1 MRKQLAAAAVLSALL
16 LTACSGENSSE
27 SSESSENSQ
36 SSQSETISESGT
48 QESTAPDS
56 TGAPDSSAEAES
68 SVPETAEP
76 VVPSLDP
83 KDLEGIADLDNLYG
97 PDGEKVD
104 KYELTSI
111 TYGFDDDGNE
121 DRTKWFNATT
131 THFAYYSEPQGFS
144 YNSIDN
150 ADIWDAENW
159 TFNADMPTVT
169 EYKRVKIGDT
179 IGGLKVTSVSSMFG
193 TNIAEGNYDMGD
205 GTSVTGRDL
214 GIPEI
219 FFLGSDITLEG
230 TVELSGYIF
239 ICPEDEG
246 YDARGDI
253 FFTPDAESCTLP
265 VVQFQFDPQNG
276 IYTESYRMSH
286 NGEFF
291 TQSDYPNMY
300 AGNIFSSGLDFA
312 DYPIGEPIKVRLT
325 ADNITMRSNIDWITQ
340 TQFVITDIEKI

>member
-1 MRKQLAAAAVLSALL
+1 MRKQLAAAAILSALL
-16 LTACSGENSSE
+16 LTACSGENSSG
-27 SSESSENSQ
+27 SSENSQ
-36 SSQSETISESGT
+36 SSTRSVNDTYESDAP
-48 QESTAPDS
+48 ESTTPPE
-56 TGAPDSSAEAES
+56 TSAEAES
-68 SVPETAEP
+68 SVPEPAEP
-76 VVPSLDP
+76 AVPPLDP

-104 KYELTSI
+104 KSELTSI
-111 TYGFDDDGNE
+111 NYGYDDEGNE

-169 EYKRVKIGDT
+169 EYKRVKVGDT
-179 IGGLKVTSVSSMFG
+179 IGGLTVASVSSMFG

-205 GTSVTGRDL
+205 GTAVKGRDL

-219 FFLGSDITLEG
+219 FFLGSDVTFG
-230 TVELSGYIF
+230 GSAELTGYIF

-253 FFTPDAESCTLP
+253 FFTPDAESCVLP

-291 TQSDYPNMY
+291 TQSDYPSIY
-300 AGNIFSSGLDFA
+300 AGNIFSSELDFD

-325 ADNITMRSNIDWITQ
+325 ADNVTMRSNVDWITQ

>member
-1 MRKQLAAAAVLSALL
+1 MRKQLAAAAILSALL
-16 LTACSGENSSE
+16 LTACSGENSSG
-27 SSESSENSQ
+27 SSENSQ
-36 SSQSETISESGT
+36 SLTSSGNDTHESAAP
-48 QESTAPDS
+48 ENTA
-56 TGAPDSSAEAES
+56 APESSAEAES
-68 SVPETAEP
+68 SVSETAEP
-76 VVPSLDP
+76 VVPPLDP

-104 KYELTSI
+104 KSELTSI
-111 TYGFDDDGNE
+111 NYGYDDEGNE

-131 THFAYYSEPQGFS
+131 DHFAYYSEPQGFS

-159 TFNADMPTVT
+159 TFNVDVPTVK
-169 EYKRVKIGDT
+169 EYKKLRVGDT
-179 IGGLKVTSVSSMFG
+179 ISGLTVASVSSMFG
-193 TNIAEGNYDMGD
+193 TNSAECGYDTGD
-205 GTSVTGRDL
+205 GTSVTGREL

-219 FFLGSDITLEG
+219 FFLGSDVTFEG
-230 TVELSGYIF
+230 IAELTGYIF

-291 TQSDYPNMY
+291 TQSDYPSIY
-300 AGNIFSSGLDFA
+300 AGNIFSSELDFD

-325 ADNITMRSNIDWITQ
+325 ADNVTMRSNVDWITQ